1 MHSLTP
7 PESSLG
13 VEAKA
18 TIPYL
23 QIYEQAPPFG
33 RGYYELTNL
42 GIVRRVLPLQLT
54 TPAGLGYIRAPRFW
68 IYNPIDGKLLKR
80 VRLWMAPGVTQQQA
94 DLWIAL
100 YKPREIR
107 NLFEVSPIQYDYKNK
122 RMRTFDNI
130 VISPDLAGRLDEVI
144 KVMNGLPYQ
153 GIWGIKTIDNERS
166 IIVERGVRSS
176 IILKPSIGKLFGLQD
191 QGFDTEQVQQTAS
204 IVLSMLASNFPQ
216 LASFTR
222 GSGAISEEVLA
233 RAAEDKNQ

>member
-1 MHSLTP
+1 MSAAAA
-7 PESSLG
+7 SLG

-18 TIPYL
+18 NLPFL
-23 QIYEQAPPFG
+23 EIYAEPPPFG
-33 RGYYELTNL
+33 RAFYELTNF

-54 TPAGLGYIRAPRFW
+54 TPAGLGYVRAPRFW
-68 IYNPIDGKLLKR
+68 IYNPIDGKLLQR
-80 VRLWMAPGVTQQQA
+80 VRLWMAPGVTQEQA
-94 DLWIAL
+94 DLWIAP

-166 IIVERGVRSS
+166 IMVERGTKPS
-176 IILKPSIGKLFGLQD
+176 IILKPESRQLFGDLD
-191 QGFDTEQVQQTAS
+191 QGFDKEQVEHTSA
-204 IVLSMLASNFPQ
+204 IVISMLASHFPA
-216 LASFTR
+216 LISFRR
-222 GSGAISEEVLA
+222 GSSQIPDDVLA
-233 RAAEDKNQ
+233 RAEAD